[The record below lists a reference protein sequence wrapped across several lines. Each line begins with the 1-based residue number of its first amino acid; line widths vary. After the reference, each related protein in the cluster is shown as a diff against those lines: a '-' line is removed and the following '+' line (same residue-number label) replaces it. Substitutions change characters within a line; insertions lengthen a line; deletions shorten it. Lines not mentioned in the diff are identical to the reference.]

1 MVGINLVV
9 DAAIIDKGRVL
20 LVKNKKN
27 YDILNGWI
35 LPGGKVAHQESFEEA
50 IEREIMEECGIGIK
64 PEKIISVFVSPL
76 SLSGRVEE
84 TFVVV
89 GFLARPESTELYPA
103 EREISEARWFPLNDL
118 PQDAFPDSIRQ
129 LRDGGLIP

>member
-1 MVGINLVV
+1 MGIKFVV

-50 IEREIMEECGIGIK
+50 IEREMMEECGIGIK

-89 GFLARPESTELYPA
+89 GFLARPKSTEILPSA
-103 EREISEARWFPLNDL
+103 EEISEARWFPLSGL
-118 PQDAFPDSIRQ
+118 PSDAFPDSIRQ
-129 LRDGGLIP
+129 LRDGGFVP